1 MGEIAIIEKW
11 HILINILDI
20 WPTNNIWWPLEYS
33 WVMLKSFAVLID
45 RWIAPL
51 WCTGVTGWSK
61 NHTRGAILT
70 SFSTYFDQIELFYGQ
85 QTIFDDPYINPGC
98 IVNKLNLTCKLR
110 NRFIPMVR
118 NYWHKRNSQ
127 NNFYGYK
134 MKACMEKHRKT
145 KYSICSLFALDE
157 AWGGWG
163 PCGRLRAVRRPWG
176 RLGDWGLYFI
186 RMLSNSQ

>member
-1 MGEIAIIEKW
+1 MLLTPSAVLLDCLIASWWSTGVTVESLN
-11 HILINILDI
+11 HPRDAILAYSINILDI
-20 WPTNNIWWPLEYS
+20 WPTDNIWWPLEYS
-33 WVMLKSFAVLID
+33 WVLLTPFAVLID

-118 NYWHKRNSQ
+118 NYWHKKKSR

-145 KYSICSLFALDE
+145 KYLFIIC
-157 AWGGWG
+157 
-163 PCGRLRAVRRPWG
+163 LRSGVG
-176 RLGDWGLYFI
+176 RLGGHAGG
-186 RMLSNSQ
+186 